1 MHYKMEHYK
10 IYKLLSNNSA
20 VSKFATTK
28 WIKVNDLS
36 GGQSSA
42 NINISDCS
50 KIWTHSHL
58 VCKLILNHLAKL
70 TKLAKLPIQPFMHS
84 QEYKI

>member
-42 NINISDCS
+42 NININDCS
-50 KIWTHSHL
+50 KI
-58 VCKLILNHLAKL
+58 
-70 TKLAKLPIQPFMHS
+70 
-84 QEYKI
+84 